1 MNIYEAVDEKS
12 WKCTF
17 RPPADDGSLKWFI
30 CLLLLWL
37 TPSNRIYRQ
46 CNFPSKTTILDRARV
61 TRCDELEEVTRGK
74 WKERMK
80 IMNSRVLFSTFFSRL
95 GFSDLIARSHFE
107 WRHKEYPVFI
117 IWRPVAHVLPLQG
130 NFLIFWISNKLSEI
144 SNKLIDFRLC

>member
-1 MNIYEAVDEKS
+1 MYLSTTS
-12 WKCTF
+12 WWWLIEVIHLFVVT
-17 RPPADDGSLKWFI
+17 DDTIEFTAASVGVISHRKL
-30 CLLLLWL
+30 
-37 TPSNRIYRQ
+37 PSSIELAS
-46 CNFPSKTTILDRARV
+46 CV
-61 TRCDELEEVTRGK
+61 TRCDELEELIRGK

-95 GFSDLIARSHFE
+95 GFSELIARSHFE

-144 SNKLIDFRLC
+144 SNKLIDFRHCSLSLN